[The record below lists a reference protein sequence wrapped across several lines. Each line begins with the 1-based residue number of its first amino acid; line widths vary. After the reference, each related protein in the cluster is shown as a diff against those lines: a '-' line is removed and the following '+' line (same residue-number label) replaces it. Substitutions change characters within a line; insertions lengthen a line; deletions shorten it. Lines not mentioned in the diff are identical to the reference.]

1 MTTVGFADDPNLPAI
16 GLVTKALG
24 DLCDSLVFVGGC
36 ATGLLLTAPRAELIR
51 ATQDVDVVA
60 QVATMA
66 QYHQLEAATEAR
78 GFAHDRSP
86 EAPVC
91 RWMRGGLKVDLMPTE
106 PLLGFHNRWYRL
118 AVDSAVSVT
127 IPIGARIRL
136 IAAPVFLGTKLE
148 AFQGRGAADYL
159 ASHDLE
165 DILTV
170 VDGREEL
177 IAEARVASPELRTYL
192 AERFSALLAVP
203 DFIQAIPGHLPGDQA
218 SQARAPMLL
227 RRLRSLAT
235 LSA

>member
-66 QYHQLEAATEAR
+66 QYHRLEAAIEAR

-91 RWMRGGLKVDLMPTE
+91 RWTRGGLKVDLMPTE
-106 PLLGFHNRWYRL
+106 PLLGFHNRW
-118 AVDSAVSVT
+118 
-127 IPIGARIRL
+127 
-136 IAAPVFLGTKLE
+136 
-148 AFQGRGAADYL
+148 
-159 ASHDLE
+159 
-165 DILTV
+165 
-170 VDGREEL
+170 
-177 IAEARVASPELRTYL
+177 
-192 AERFSALLAVP
+192 
-203 DFIQAIPGHLPGDQA
+203 
-218 SQARAPMLL
+218 
-227 RRLRSLAT
+227 
-235 LSA
+235 